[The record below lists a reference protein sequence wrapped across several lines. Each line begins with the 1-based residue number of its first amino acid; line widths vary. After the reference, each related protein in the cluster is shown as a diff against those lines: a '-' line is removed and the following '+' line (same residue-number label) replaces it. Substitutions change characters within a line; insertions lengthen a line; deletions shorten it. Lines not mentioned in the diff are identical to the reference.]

1 MNKVKFKIIEST
13 GFSDNEKPANEALD
27 YIKTYIQ
34 TRGGWFYLDGA
45 PHLDLEKVTPQMLE
59 EASMINVT
67 NVILGGESQDA
78 IQ

>member
-1 MNKVKFKIIEST
+1 MNIVKFKIIEST
-13 GFSDNEKPANEALD
+13 GFSDNEKPAAEALD
-27 YIKTYIQ
+27 YIKTYIA

-59 EASMINVT
+59 DASMINVT
-67 NVILGGESQDA
+67 NVILGGDVQDA